1 VKYPDGEEKCDGR
14 FSAHPEKKGTA
25 GALFI
30 GYIAVSMASSMT
42 FLVLAFIFNVGIF
55 GIIIIYILS
64 GAAGVL
70 TLAFLIILRGNRRAN
85 RLIE

>member
-1 VKYPDGEEKCDGR
+1 MKYPDGEEKCDGR
-14 FSAHPEKKGTA
+14 FSAHPEKGTA

-42 FLVLAFIFNVGIF
+42 FLVLAYIFNVGIF

-85 RLIE
+85 RLIK

>member
-1 VKYPDGEEKCDGR
+1 MKYPDGEEKCDGR
-14 FSAHPEKKGTA
+14 FSAHPEEKGTA
-25 GALFI
+25 GAPVT

-70 TLAFLIILRGNRRAN
+70 TLAFLIIFRGNRRAN
-85 RLIE
+85 RLIK